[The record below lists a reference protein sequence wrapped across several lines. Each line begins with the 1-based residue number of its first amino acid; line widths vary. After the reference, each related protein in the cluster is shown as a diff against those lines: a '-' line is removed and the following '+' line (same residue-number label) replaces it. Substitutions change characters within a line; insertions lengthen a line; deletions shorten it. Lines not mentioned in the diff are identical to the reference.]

1 MGSQKSL
8 SRRTEKKGLRA
19 EEQTLTEFC
28 ELNLSRPADTTG
40 VQQFVPPLSVI
51 ETERKTVYANM
62 SSTELVQTIYR

>member
-1 MGSQKSL
+1 MK
-8 SRRTEKKGLRA
+8 KKGPKA

-28 ELNLSRPADTTG
+28 ELNLSRPANATN

-51 ETERKTVYANM
+51 ETERKTAYADM